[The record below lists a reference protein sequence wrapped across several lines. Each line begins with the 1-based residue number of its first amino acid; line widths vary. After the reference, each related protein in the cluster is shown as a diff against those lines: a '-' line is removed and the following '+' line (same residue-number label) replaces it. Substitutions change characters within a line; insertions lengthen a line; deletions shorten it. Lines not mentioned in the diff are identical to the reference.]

1 MTDPREISRP
11 AGISVVVPV
20 YNSATTLSRL
30 VNRLEP
36 VLVSTG
42 APFELILVDDGS
54 HDDSWNVIQDLA
66 ASRPWISGM
75 TMMRNFGQHNALL
88 AGVRIA
94 RFELTVT
101 MDDDLQH
108 PPEELPK
115 LLAEIEKG
123 FDVVYAPPLKEQHGI
138 ARNLASRITKLVLQ
152 SSIGAETACK
162 LSAWRAFR
170 TDLRIAFA
178 SFHSPFVCMD
188 VLLTWATKK
197 FGFVK
202 LRQEPRFEGKS
213 KYTIRKLIRH
223 ALNMM
228 TGFSVL
234 PLQVA
239 SFIGFA
245 FTLVG
250 FALLLFVFIRYLI
263 TGSVVAGFH
272 FLASIISI
280 FSGAQ
285 LFTLGVIGEYIACM
299 HVRTMDKPCYC
310 IRGEVNVTRN

>member
-1 MTDPREISRP
+1 
-11 AGISVVVPV
+11 
-20 YNSATTLSRL
+20 
-30 VNRLEP
+30 
-36 VLVSTG
+36 
-42 APFELILVDDGS
+42 
-54 HDDSWNVIQDLA
+54 
-66 ASRPWISGM
+66 
-75 TMMRNFGQHNALL
+75 
-88 AGVRIA
+88 
-94 RFELTVT
+94 
-101 MDDDLQH
+101 
-108 PPEELPK
+108 
-115 LLAEIEKG
+115 
-123 FDVVYAPPLKEQHGI
+123 
-138 ARNLASRITKLVLQ
+138 
-152 SSIGAETACK
+152 
-162 LSAWRAFR
+162 
-170 TDLRIAFA
+170 
-178 SFHSPFVCMD
+178 
-188 VLLTWATKK
+188 
-197 FGFVK
+197 
-202 LRQEPRFEGKS
+202 
-213 KYTIRKLIRH
+213 
-223 ALNMM
+223 LNMM